1 MRAEVCPAAPVE
13 HRKRARATEFDDEET
28 DAGEQQTVKRPRSGS
43 ASGYREVAAPF
54 RVDFAP
60 INTSELTSETLS
72 LLTAK
77 EPALMAKA
85 KPKLSFDERL
95 ANLKTSFPQLP
106 AELLHK
112 ALNKHDGHAGFAKIE
127 LGRRCAAE

>member
-1 MRAEVCPAAPVE
+1 MDFTSASCF
-13 HRKRARATEFDDEET
+13 ATELGGAAGAGAAAGAEET

-54 RVDFAP
+54 QVDITP
-60 INTSELTSETLS
+60 INKSELDLS
-72 LLTAK
+72 LLMAK

-95 ANLKTSFPQLP
+95 ANLTKSFPQLP
-106 AELLHK
+106 AELLHQ
-112 ALNKHDGHAGFAKIE
+112 ALNKHDGHVGQAKIV
-127 LGRRCAAE
+127 LGRRCAAA